1 MSTTKNVNVT
11 TGKVLHYTIS
21 KEGYKTVNGSKLI
34 TADTTLNINMIPSTS
49 SDGAY
54 TFGDRI
60 GGIAT
65 FFGYFDSVNPGTG
78 DTQKYA
84 CFVLDAQYRDAK
96 SLSSGDVSSY
106 LPTYQIGSTP
116 DVALASK
123 ESSTYNNDAIFFNV
137 SPSSSFAQAFYYARN
152 PGGQS
157 LIINVDGV
165 NYQPLLPNVNEL
177 NQIYTYRTQLDAID
191 PTLSSYSSKGLTSWS
206 FGSTQVPNGAWS
218 STYGGAFNAGG
229 YTYYAWWCVTYT
241 GDVAATSSDGTQTL
255 GVVPVFEIP
264 VS

>member
-96 SLSSGDVSSY
+96 SLSTGDVSSY
-106 LPTYQIGSTP
+106 LPTYTS
-116 DVALASK
+116 DSAALASN
-123 ESSTYNNDAIFFNV
+123 ESSTYNNDSIFFNV
-137 SPSSSFAQAFYYARN
+137 NPSSSFAQAFYYARN

-218 STYGGAFNAGG
+218 STYYGTFTSGG
-229 YTYYAWWCVTYT
+229 YTYYYWWVIRYT
-241 GDVAATSSDGTQTL
+241 GTVDATNSGSDGTQTL

-264 VS
+264 VN

>member
-106 LPTYQIGSTP
+106 LPTYTGDSA
-116 DVALASK
+116 ALASK

-137 SPSSSFAQAFYYARN
+137 DPNSSFAQAFYYARN

-191 PTLSSYSSKGLTSWS
+191 PTLSSYSSKGLTAWT
-206 FGSTQVPNGAWS
+206 FDSTQVPNGAWS
-218 STYGGAFNAGG
+218 STYYGTFTSGG
-229 YTYYAWWCVTYT
+229 YTYYCWWAVKYT
-241 GDVAATSSDGTQTL
+241 GTVEMASSGSDGTQTL

-264 VS
+264 VN